1 MNLTTVFFPNTLIRT
16 FVGLFACASLASAA
30 DKAPDILFIFAD
42 DQAFSTIHALGND
55 EIETPNLD
63 RLVKR
68 GTTFTHAYNM
78 GSWSGA
84 VCVASRHMLNTG
96 LYVWNA
102 KKAADQL
109 GGGRKKA
116 AKGKTVAG
124 SAGAAANFQQRGLM
138 WSQLMAKAGYDT
150 YFTGKWHVKAKAD
163 EIFKVSRN
171 IRPGMPNQTPQ
182 GYNRPIDGQPDVWSP
197 YDKKFGGFWKGGR
210 HWSAIVAD
218 DAEEYLKM
226 AKASEN
232 PFFMYVAFNAAHDP
246 RQAPKEYVDKYPLDK
261 ISLPKNFLPEY
272 PWNEE
277 MNSGR
282 KLRDERLAPFPR
294 TEHAIKVNLQEY
306 YALITHMDAQIGRIL
321 KALDDSGRADN
332 TWIFFTAD
340 HGLAIGQHGLMGKQN
355 MFEHS
360 LRVPFMVV
368 GPGVEK
374 DRRVD
379 TRIYL
384 QDVMPTSLKLAGSEI
399 PQHVQFQSL
408 LPLLSGKEKGAR
420 DAIYGAYLTGQRA
433 VIVGDYKLILY
444 PKAPKALLFNLKSD
458 PLEMH
463 DILPQ
468 EKERA
473 KSLFQRLLKLQ
484 KETGDEF
491 DLQAAYPELVGK

>member
-1 MNLTTVFFPNTLIRT
+1 MNTNNIIALTLAGFFCCLN
-16 FVGLFACASLASAA
+16 GLNAA

-68 GTTFTHAYNM
+68 GTTFTRAYNM

-96 LYVWNA
+96 LYVWKA
-102 KKAADQL
+102 KQAADML
-109 GGGRKKA
+109 GGGKK
-116 AKGKTVAG
+116 KGNKATDNPYP
-124 SAGAAANFQQRGLM
+124 NFQEKGWM

-171 IRPGMPNQTPQ
+171 IRPGMPNQTPE
-182 GYNRPIDGQPDVWSP
+182 GYNRPIDGKPDVWSP

-210 HWSAIVAD
+210 HWSEIVAD
-218 DAEEYLKM
+218 DAEEYLTM
-226 AKASEN
+226 AKASDN
-232 PFFMYVAFNAAHDP
+232 PFFMYIAFNAAHDP
-246 RQAPKEYVDKYPLDK
+246 RQAPKEFVDKYPLDK
-261 ISLPKNFLPEY
+261 VAVPKNFLPEY

-294 TEHAIKVNLQEY
+294 TEHAVKVNRQEY
-306 YALITHMDAQIGRIL
+306 YALITHMDVQIGRIL
-321 KALDDSGRADN
+321 KALDESGRADN

-340 HGLAIGQHGLMGKQN
+340 HGLAIGEHGLMGKQN

-360 LRVPFMVV
+360 LRVPLMVV

-374 DRRVD
+374 DKRID
-379 TRIYL
+379 TRVYL
-384 QDVMPTSLKLAGSEI
+384 QDVMPTSLELAGAEI
-399 PQHVQFQSL
+399 PEHVQFQSL
-408 LPLLSGKEKGAR
+408 RPLLDGKNDGAR

-433 VIVGDYKLILY
+433 VVVGDYKLILY
-444 PKAPKALLFNLKSD
+444 PKAKKALLFNVKTD
-458 PLEMH
+458 PHEMK
-463 DILPQ
+463 DILLQ
-468 EKERA
+468 NKEQA
-473 KSLFQRLLKLQ
+473 KKLFARLLGLQ
-484 KETGDEF
+484 KETGDTF
-491 DLQAAYPELVGK
+491 DLKAVYPEL

>member
-1 MNLTTVFFPNTLIRT
+1 MKLKTVFTLTVLGIFSST
-16 FVGLFACASLASAA
+16 CVLNAA

-63 RLVKR
+63 RLVKN
-68 GTTFTHAYNM
+68 GTTFTRAYNM

-96 LYVWNA
+96 LYVWKA
-102 KKAADQL
+102 QQAADMLGARKKGKKA
-109 GGGRKKA
+109 
-116 AKGKTVAG
+116 
-124 SAGAAANFQQRGLM
+124 SNNPYPNFQKKGWM

-171 IRPGMPNQTPQ
+171 IRPGMPNQTPE
-182 GYNRPIDGQPDVWSP
+182 GYNRPIDGKPDVWSP

-210 HWSAIVAD
+210 HWSEIVAD
-218 DAEEYLKM
+218 DAEEYLQM
-226 AKASEN
+226 AKISGN
-232 PFFMYVAFNAAHDP
+232 PFFMYIAFNAAHDP
-246 RQAPKEYVDKYPLDK
+246 RQAPKEFVDKYPLDK
-261 ISLPKNFLPEY
+261 VAVPKNFLPEY

-294 TEHAIKVNLQEY
+294 TEHAIKVNRQEY
-306 YALITHMDAQIGRIL
+306 YALITHMDVQIGRIL
-321 KALDDSGRADN
+321 KALDESGRADN

-340 HGLAIGQHGLMGKQN
+340 HGLAIGEHGLMGKQN

-360 LRVPFMVV
+360 LRVPMMVV

-374 DRRVD
+374 GKRID
-379 TRIYL
+379 TRVYL
-384 QDVMPTSLKLAGSEI
+384 QDVMPTSLELAGAKI
-399 PQHVQFQSL
+399 PEHVQFQSL
-408 LPLLSGKEKGAR
+408 LPLLDGKTDGAR

-433 VIVGDYKLILY
+433 VVAGDYKLILY
-444 PKAPKALLFNLKSD
+444 PRAPKALLFNVKKD
-458 PLEMH
+458 PLEMT
-463 DILPQ
+463 DIFPGN
-468 EKERA
+468 KERA
-473 KSLFQRLLKLQ
+473 KKLFARLLELQ
-484 KETGDEF
+484 QETGDTF
-491 DLQAAYPELVGK
+491 DLKAVFPEL